1 MNAKALIL
9 IAALAL
15 PGLAGAA
22 ARHDADLALTQAQ
35 AAIDAAERAGAA
47 QYAMP
52 ELTAART
59 GMASA
64 AGLADR
70 RDWTGA
76 MLASEK
82 TALDANLAES
92 RSRQARAE
100 STTAEV
106 EDAVRTLRAELGRTG
121 G

>member
-1 MNAKALIL
+1 MNAKALL
-9 IAALAL
+9 LTAALAL
-15 PGLAGAA
+15 PGIALGA

-47 QYAMP
+47 QYALP
-52 ELTAART
+52 ELTAARA
-59 GMASA
+59 GMAA
-64 AGLADR
+64 AVGDAER
-70 RDWTGA
+70 RDWTDS

-82 TALDANLAES
+82 TTADANLAEA

-100 STTAEV
+100 VATQEV